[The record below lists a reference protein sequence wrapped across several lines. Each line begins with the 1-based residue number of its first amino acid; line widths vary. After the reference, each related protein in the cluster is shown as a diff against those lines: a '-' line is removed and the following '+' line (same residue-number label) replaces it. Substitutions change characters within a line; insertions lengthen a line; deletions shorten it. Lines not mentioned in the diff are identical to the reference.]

1 MDLDICFRLYALVA
15 LIDESNMDVRI
26 LHERWERSNRLSLSF
41 MLQHVPRA
49 IRRHV
54 TSNTVVIKVGALV
67 QKFTSMHYTGKRN
80 IWEYITAMHDI
91 VGKLNDLKITI
102 LETFLVHYILQT
114 LPTKYDLS
122 KVSYNTYN
130 DEWSMN
136 ALITKCVHMKKR

>member
-1 MDLDICFRLYALVA
+1 MLNDTNFLEWKEALIFQLGLMDLDICFRLYALVA

-26 LHERWERSNRLSLSF
+26 LHERWERSNRLSYHSCYNMCLE
-41 MLQHVPRA
+41 LLDV
-49 IRRHV
+49 IRC
-54 TSNTVVIKVGALV
+54 LV

-122 KVSYNTYN
+122 KVSITHIM
-130 DEWSMN
+130 MN
-136 ALITKCVHMKKR
+136 GQ